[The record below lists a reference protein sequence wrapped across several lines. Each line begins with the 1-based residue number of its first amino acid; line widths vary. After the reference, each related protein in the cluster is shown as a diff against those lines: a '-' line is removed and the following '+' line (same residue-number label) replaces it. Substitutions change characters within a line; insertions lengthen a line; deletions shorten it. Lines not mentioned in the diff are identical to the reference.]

1 MIVQKIT
8 STYSLNGVSYETRV
22 VYVVYESLLGKKG
35 RKRERRRKIV
45 QTDSMEIEIPKVF
58 SNTCVR
64 LRNGCASHSHR
75 IRTICKRIE
84 SMRRLFA
91 LRKHERTAR
100 KYDFSPA
107 VIESNPC
114 LFLSLPLLRVPQHTR
129 PIRIVDNVITA
140 IYLRSLY

>member
-64 LRNGCASHSHR
+64 ACDCETVARATLIGFERFANGLNRCVAYSPYVSTNEPR
-75 IRTICKRIE
+75 ENTT
-84 SMRRLFA
+84 SRL
-91 LRKHERTAR
+91 L
-100 KYDFSPA
+100 
-107 VIESNPC
+107 
-114 LFLSLPLLRVPQHTR
+114 
-129 PIRIVDNVITA
+129 
-140 IYLRSLY
+140 